1 MLHVAD
7 PIQRDGHHRNI
18 GRANYRLRAPSWVI
32 TQVIDVAQNVV
43 SLGQKVADSEM
54 HNIVLV
60 LRQHHGWDADRA
72 VALCRTMV
80 GE

>member
-1 MLHVAD
+1 M
-7 PIQRDGHHRNI
+7 
-18 GRANYRLRAPSWVI
+18 I